1 MASSRLSLVLILVG
15 ALVCITNNNGYVN
28 AQLTI
33 GLMVTLL
40 WYVEKAQIAQTMLT
54 STALGNV
61 HRLIPNGD
69 MSAVA
74 TWADDVRHT
83 SQYHWS
89 GV

>member
-1 MASSRLSLVLILVG
+1 
-15 ALVCITNNNGYVN
+15 
-28 AQLTI
+28 
-33 GLMVTLL
+33 MVTLL